1 MAYDLPPPAAPPY
14 NTSVSPA
21 ARKSSCGPSLALKIT
36 FSIASACRAVGMSS
50 SSSALTS
57 FVASSFSSLLRVFL
71 VLLIDFLQLSILL
84 CAALSFFSLS
94 LTDFLALSLA
104 LVSEW
109 YVYPLP
115 FEPLTLPPFL
125 RGVPSS
131 FKTNWPSS
139 SLTQLSGLMSQSFS
153 LFCNFL

>member
-71 VLLIDFLQLSILL
+71 VLLIDFLQLSILF

-94 LTDFLALSLA
+94 FTLRLAACLA
-104 LVSEW
+104 FVSEW
-109 YVYPLP
+109 QLYPLP
-115 FEPLTLPPFL
+115 VEPFSLPPFF
-125 RGVPSS
+125 RGVPSTLS
-131 FKTNWPSS
+131 MKLPSS
-139 SLTQLSGLMSQSFS
+139 STKYLSGLVSQSLS